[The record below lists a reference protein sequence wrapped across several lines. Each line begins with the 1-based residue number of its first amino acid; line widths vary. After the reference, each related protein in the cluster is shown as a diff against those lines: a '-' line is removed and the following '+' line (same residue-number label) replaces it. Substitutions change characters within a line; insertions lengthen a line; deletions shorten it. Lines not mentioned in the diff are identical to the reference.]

1 MRQIRISFVYAG
13 KIRASRLVGRADYGV
28 TWNGPNVFVSVS
40 FRPVIGSILPGAR
53 VNEYWVLS
61 VEPLSYPEAFALI
74 YVTRYDKSMKKA
86 TRRRGR
92 PRKVNTLTAAER
104 MRAYRKRKRDAGLK
118 NVRRWEPAE
127 GVRQYSDHRIL
138 DARSLAMH
146 CKIAQKISRD
156 PDLLDKARANLE
168 RWSAKS
174 EDPLPQYLHDWQEIL
189 KRPWPEIAEIITSMS
204 DDATR
209 LRSTSPF
216 AGILTADERDQ
227 IYAAFRA

>member
-1 MRQIRISFVYAG
+1 MVNTPSQA
-13 KIRASRLVGRADYGV
+13 
-28 TWNGPNVFVSVS
+28 
-40 FRPVIGSILPGAR
+40 AR
-53 VNEYWVLS
+53 ELLA
-61 VEPLSYPEAFALI
+61 PFI
-74 YVTRYDKSMKKA
+74 VTRYDKCVKTTKKK
-86 TRRRGR
+86 RGR
-92 PRKVNTLTAAER
+92 PRKDTAMTAAER

-127 GVRQYSDHRIL
+127 GVRPYSDHRIL

-168 RWSAKS
+168 RWSAASK
-174 EDPLPQYLHDWQEIL
+174 DPLPQYLHEWQEIL

-204 DDATR
+204 EDATR
-209 LRSTSPF
+209 LRSSSPF
-216 AGILTADERDQ
+216 AGVLTTDERKQ

>member
-1 MRQIRISFVYAG
+1 
-13 KIRASRLVGRADYGV
+13 
-28 TWNGPNVFVSVS
+28 
-40 FRPVIGSILPGAR
+40 
-53 VNEYWVLS
+53 
-61 VEPLSYPEAFALI
+61 
-74 YVTRYDKSMKKA
+74 
-86 TRRRGR
+86 
-92 PRKVNTLTAAER
+92 

-118 NVRRWEPAE
+118 SVRHWEPADGA

-174 EDPLPQYLHDWQEIL
+174 EEPVPQYLREWREIL
-189 KRPWPEIAEIITSMS
+189 ERPWPEIAELITTMS

-209 LRSTSPF
+209 LRSSSPF
-216 AGILTADERDQ
+216 AGVLSAGERNQ

>member
-1 MRQIRISFVYAG
+1 
-13 KIRASRLVGRADYGV
+13 
-28 TWNGPNVFVSVS
+28 
-40 FRPVIGSILPGAR
+40 
-53 VNEYWVLS
+53 
-61 VEPLSYPEAFALI
+61 
-74 YVTRYDKSMKKA
+74 MKTTAEK
-86 TRRRGR
+86 RGR
-92 PRKVNTLTAAER
+92 PRKDNAMTAAER

-146 CKIAQKISRD
+146 CKITQKISRD

-168 RWSAKS
+168 RWRAKS
-174 EDPLPQYLHDWQEIL
+174 ADPPPQYLHEWHEIL
-189 KRPWPEIAEIITSMS
+189 NRPWPEIAEIITSMS

-209 LRSTSPF
+209 LRSSSPF
-216 AGILTADERDQ
+216 AGILSADEREQ